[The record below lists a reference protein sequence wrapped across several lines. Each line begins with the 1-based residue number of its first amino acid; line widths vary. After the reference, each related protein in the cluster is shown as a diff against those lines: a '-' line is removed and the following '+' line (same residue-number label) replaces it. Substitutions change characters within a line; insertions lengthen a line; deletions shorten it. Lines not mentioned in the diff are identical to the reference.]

1 MPAVPQLSTKRR
13 SMICFRIACTMDE
26 PRSLVLAEIHAEP
39 FFKFVPEPSASE
51 INGEVADIS
60 ESLSSRPAMER
71 KGKQSND

>member
-1 MPAVPQLSTKRR
+1 
-13 SMICFRIACTMDE
+13 MDE